1 MRIIVELEKFEKQ
14 SLDDFFFE
22 SFRVF
27 VVPIRG
33 VESPDMFPENLS
45 EFVDV
50 LGRARATDG
59 CENVKSGVSKIH
71 RGVLDFFLL
80 ARASAKVREVV
91 RESPRIDTKLR
102 RYQSSLTM
110 SVSKL

>member
-45 EFVDV
+45 KLGDV
-50 LGRARATDG
+50 LGRARATVG
-59 CENVKSGVSKIH
+59 SENVKSGITKIH
-71 RGVLDFFLL
+71 GGVLDFFLL
-80 ARASAKVREVV
+80 ARASPKVREAV
-91 RESPRIDTKLR
+91 RESPRIDTELR
-102 RYQSSLTM
+102 RYQSRLTVN
-110 SVSKL
+110 VSKL